1 MWPPAHPLCRAKA
14 GIGGMAW
21 WEGGGDSWEGKEVR
35 WSATDRLVRGPT
47 VNLAAFRSLRPCT
60 WWILADREGG
70 GVAVEGKCDE
80 KPFNCQLEYTPP
92 TWWSHLQIDRADAE
106 TIARRP
112 ARLQPACS
120 ARRPA
125 RRCVVCTR
133 VACHHPLRGM
143 SHYSRNARID
153 VGLVRVD
160 LTPIGARN
168 PSCYSV

>member
-1 MWPPAHPLCRAKA
+1 MKV
-14 GIGGMAW
+14 
-21 WEGGGDSWEGKEVR
+21 EVEGKEVR
-35 WSATDRLVRGPT
+35 WWATDRLVRGPT
-47 VNLAAFRSLRPCT
+47 VTLAAFRSLRPCT
-60 WWILADREGG
+60 CWIMADRRGG
-70 GVAVEGKCDE
+70 GDAVEGKCGE

-133 VACHHPLRGM
+133 VACHHP
-143 SHYSRNARID
+143 
-153 VGLVRVD
+153 
-160 LTPIGARN
+160 
-168 PSCYSV
+168 SVVCH

>member
-1 MWPPAHPLCRAKA
+1 MQW
-14 GIGGMAW
+14 
-21 WEGGGDSWEGKEVR
+21 
-35 WSATDRLVRGPT
+35 T
-47 VNLAAFRSLRPCT
+47 
-60 WWILADREGG
+60 
-70 GVAVEGKCDE
+70 EGKCGE

-143 SHYSRNARID
+143 SH
-153 VGLVRVD
+153 
-160 LTPIGARN
+160 
-168 PSCYSV
+168 